1 MGWCS
6 IWFNSFRKK
15 GKEGMGWREA
25 VDKEDGNRE
34 STGVVG
40 RRRGKEGGEGGGD
53 LSMSQTRSE
62 SNI

>member
-1 MGWCS
+1 
-6 IWFNSFRKK
+6 
-15 GKEGMGWREA
+15 MGWREA

-40 RRRGKEGGEGGGD
+40 RRRGKEGGEGEGD